1 MSLLRSLGKR
11 PAGPR
16 LQRILRSSHYRDGS
30 FQNPVPTEVT
40 LKDTTIWKMLK
51 EYRDRPADSTP
62 PQSLPSVRT
71 DLTRLPAGK
80 ATVVWFG
87 HSSYLLKLGPT
98 HILVDPVFSGNAS
111 PFSFFARA
119 YPGADIYK
127 PADMPPTLEAILL
140 THDHYDHL
148 DYKTIQQL
156 TPRTRHFYTSL
167 GVGAHLEFW
176 GIPAEKIT
184 ELDWGE
190 TVHIDPAGNPIATSK
205 SDNTPD
211 PYAGAITLTATPARH
226 FSGRTFKRG
235 QAAWSSFVLNA
246 PDPNTPA
253 TNALATNDTS
263 TTAAA
268 GSAIAS
274 PGPAGVGMPWP
285 AHRMDTHDDPPSP
298 PNIIRATDEDVPT
311 RPSRATLGRRLNLF
325 LGGDSGYGPHF
336 QSIGEQYGPFDL
348 TFLECGQYGVH
359 WPNIHMFP
367 EETILA
373 AIDLKAHTLFPV
385 HWAKFTL
392 SLHPWNEPIRRAVAE
407 AKAFNLPITTPRI
420 GQPVNINHDYPMDPW
435 YEPNRIGSGSK
446 T

>member
-1 MSLLRSLGKR
+1 MSLLQSLGKR

-30 FQNPVPTEVT
+30 FQNPIPTEVT
-40 LKDTTIWKMLK
+40 LKDTTIWKMLR
-51 EYRDRPADSTP
+51 EYRHRPADSTP
-62 PQSLPSVRT
+62 PAPLPSIHT
-71 DLTRLPAGK
+71 DLAALPADQ

-111 PFSFFARA
+111 PFTFFAKA

-127 PADMPPTLEAILL
+127 PADMPPTLEAIIL

-148 DYKTIQQL
+148 DYKTIQEL

-190 TVHIDPAGNPIATSK
+190 TVQPPEF
-205 SDNTPD
+205 
-211 PYAGAITLTATPARH
+211 TLTATPARH

-235 QAAWSSFVLNA
+235 KSAWSSFVLNA
-246 PDPNTPA
+246 PNPA
-253 TNALATNDTS
+253 K
-263 TTAAA
+263 
-268 GSAIAS
+268 
-274 PGPAGVGMPWP
+274 PGA
-285 AHRMDTHDDPPSP
+285 
-298 PNIIRATDEDVPT
+298 
-311 RPSRATLGRRLNLF
+311 RLNLF

-336 QSIGEQYGPFDL
+336 QSIGQQYGPFNL
-348 TFLECGQYGVH
+348 AFLECGQYGVH

-367 EETILA
+367 EETVLA
-373 AIDLKAHTLFPV
+373 AADLKANVLFPV

-407 AKAFNLPITTPRI
+407 AKAFKVPITTPQI
-420 GQPVNINHDYPMDPW
+420 GQPVNINQDYPIDPW
-435 YEPNRIGSGSK
+435 YDPNRMESGSK
-446 T
+446 P